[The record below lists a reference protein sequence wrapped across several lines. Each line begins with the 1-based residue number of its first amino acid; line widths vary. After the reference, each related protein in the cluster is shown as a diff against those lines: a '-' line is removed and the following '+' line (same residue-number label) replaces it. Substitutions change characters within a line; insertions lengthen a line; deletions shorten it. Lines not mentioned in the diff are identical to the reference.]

1 MARSC
6 GDNLCTSLPLKE
18 EPKSFWNELFST
30 IPIGNINVSQ
40 RNFTWLIKKFQYGA
54 HKMGVLFP
62 FKGYDFTISTFAE
75 PKNCQTLGNV
85 YIRYASRRKLQFVS
99 WLGHLNILESGDKG
113 PPQVKCQFLIS
124 SIFDAMNFQHFS
136 EMLEHNF

>member
-85 YIRYASRRKLQFVS
+85 YNRYASRKENYNL
-99 WLGHLNILESGDKG
+99 
-113 PPQVKCQFLIS
+113 FL
-124 SIFDAMNFQHFS
+124 D
-136 EMLEHNF
+136 

>member
-1 MARSC
+1 MAWSC

-54 HKMGVLFP
+54 LKMGVLFP
-62 FKGYDFTISTFAE
+62 FRGYDFTTYFYCFLYCISLNTWWIFHF
-75 PKNCQTLGNV
+75 LHFSGHNV
-85 YIRYASRRKLQFVS
+85 YMLVSFRVGKIGYYFQFTLFDPT
-99 WLGHLNILESGDKG
+99 WKHNHFFFLCYFILY
-113 PPQVKCQFLIS
+113 F
-124 SIFDAMNFQHFS
+124 
-136 EMLEHNF
+136 

>member
-40 RNFTWLIKKFQYGA
+40 RNCTWLIKKFQYGA

-62 FKGYDFTISTFAE
+62 FKGYDFNTSTFAE
-75 PKNCQTLGNV
+75 PKNCQTFWEMFIMGMQVEENYNLF
-85 YIRYASRRKLQFVS
+85 LDF
-99 WLGHLNILESGDKG
+99 GHLNILESGD
-113 PPQVKCQFLIS
+113 
-124 SIFDAMNFQHFS
+124 
-136 EMLEHNF
+136 

>member
-54 HKMGVLFP
+54 LKMGVLFP
-62 FKGYDFTISTFAE
+62 FRGYDFTTYFYFCWTKKLLDIGKCL
-75 PKNCQTLGNV
+75 KN
-85 YIRYASRRKLQFVS
+85 FS

-113 PPQVKCQFLIS
+113 LPQVKCRLLIS